1 MKKNHFVNKGFVVK
15 ITSDAKYHY
24 FIKIMLWTKLVIIH
38 NFIIS
43 GKGLLVAGGSQVQY
57 RPMDVME
64 LFNPINKTSCVVTAK
79 LDHTRDRHTGDGNL
93 VCGGWTDSDS
103 ISSCYNVAT
112 GDTINLLNGRNSHTS
127 WSTDAGVYL
136 LGGSGGTGSTTELV
150 TGDTTQAG
158 FGLKYDTR

>member
-1 MKKNHFVNKGFVVK
+1 M
-15 ITSDAKYHY
+15 
-24 FIKIMLWTKLVIIH
+24 
-38 NFIIS
+38 
-43 GKGLLVAGGSQVQY
+43 AGGSSGSTST
-57 RPMDVME
+57 MDVME

-112 GDTINLLNGRNSHTS
+112 GDTINLLNGRTYHTS

-136 LGGSGGTGSTTELV
+136 PGGYPFSTASRTTELI
-150 TGDTTQAG
+150 TGDTTQSA
-158 FGLKYDTR
+158 FELKYFTR